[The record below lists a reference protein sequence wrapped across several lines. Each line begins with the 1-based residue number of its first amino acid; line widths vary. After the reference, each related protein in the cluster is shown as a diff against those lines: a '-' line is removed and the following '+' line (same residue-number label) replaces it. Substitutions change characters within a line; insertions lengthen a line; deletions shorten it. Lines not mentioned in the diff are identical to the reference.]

1 VMQQGD
7 MFKVKRSRVKEVVV
21 QLPDLETMVQQENMF
36 RSEMKDSWRKERYPP
51 STEEIARRMAMLR
64 FEGV

>member
-1 VMQQGD
+1 M
-7 MFKVKRSRVKEVVV
+7 

-36 RSEMKDSWRKERYPP
+36 RSEMKDSWRKERYSP
-51 STEEIARRMAMLR
+51 STEEIARRMARLR